1 MKHFFLDTNIV
12 IDVLTD
18 RKPFSDFGQQL
29 FDLSLKEK
37 IKLSISSLSY
47 TTIYYYIRKSSG
59 SHKNAITILKELEA
73 IISPSDVSKEMIN
86 QAIHS
91 DFNDFEDAVQYFTA
105 LSVKCD
111 AIITRNP
118 KDFKKS
124 SILILS
130 PEEALAQIQNAK

>member
-18 RKPFSDFGQQL
+18 RKPFSEFGQQL

-37 IKLSISSLSY
+37 LKLSISSLSY
-47 TTIYYYIRKSSG
+47 TTIYYYIRKSTG

-73 IISPSDVSKEMIN
+73 IVRPLNVSKKMIHK
-86 QAIHS
+86 ALHS

-105 LSVKCD
+105 LSVNCD
-111 AIITRNP
+111 GIITRNP
-118 KDFKKS
+118 KDFKS
-124 SILILS
+124 SSLLIFS
-130 PEEALAQIQNAK
+130 PEEALALL